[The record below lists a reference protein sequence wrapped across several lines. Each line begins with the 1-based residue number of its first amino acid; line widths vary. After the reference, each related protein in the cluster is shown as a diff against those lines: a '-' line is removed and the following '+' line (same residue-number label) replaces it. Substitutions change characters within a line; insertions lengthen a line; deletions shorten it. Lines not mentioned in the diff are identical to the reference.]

1 MPSPIHYKLI
11 KPDASLEAF
20 VESFWLLHNDSDSG
34 KEVVILP
41 DGRVDL
47 FFSCSA
53 KEPFHVTLMGIGTEA
68 DQAIIAPGT
77 IMFAISFKL
86 PALEY
91 LFGDDAPGLLNSAK
105 GLPPDFWGFDDN
117 DLNDFDLFCEKA
129 SQKLKA
135 LLPKETDVRKRTLFE
150 LIYTSKGSMNV
161 SDMAEQAG
169 WSSRQINRYFNRQFG
184 LSLKAYCSI
193 LRFRASFEQIR
204 EGKLFPEQN
213 FSDQSHFIREIRR
226 LSGTLPKVL
235 SKNQNDRFIQFS
247 TLPQK

>member
-1 MPSPIHYKLI
+1 MSSPIHYKLI
-11 KPDASLEAF
+11 KPDASLEAY
-20 VESFWLLHNDSDSG
+20 VESFWLLHNNSDSE

-47 FFSCSA
+47 FFSRSA
-53 KEPFHVTLMGIGTEA
+53 QEPFHVTLMGLGTEA
-68 DQAIIAPGT
+68 DQAGIAPGT
-77 IMFAISFKL
+77 LMFAISFKL

-91 LFGDDAPGLLNSAK
+91 LFSNEAPGLLNSARRM
-105 GLPPDFWGFDDN
+105 PPDFWGFDDN
-117 DLNDFDLFCEKA
+117 DLIDFDSFCKKA

-135 LLPKETDVRKRTLFE
+135 LLPKEKDERKRKLFE
-150 LIYTSKGSMNV
+150 LIYAYNGSMSV
-161 SDMAEQAG
+161 SDMAERAG
-169 WSSRQINRYFNRQFG
+169 WSSRQINRYFNQQFG

-226 LSGTLPKVL
+226 LSGTLPKAL

-247 TLPQK
+247 TLPGK